1 MTIFLMIYSDEFS
14 KFCARKSVEGR
25 KSQRF
30 FFGFVLRI
38 SGLLTFIAICYG
50 LSITAIILMFK
61 FYTTVNIFSKS
72 LVFFHLNFFSYFL
85 KLLWHFFL
93 NSIKK
98 EIRKIIRLKDQKST
112 NYTEV
117 SSFRVAHVIYRNF
130 LYPSMLFFVSW
141 HQYSLFLD
149 GSRSI
154 CHVLVYFSHHLLL
167 SIRCILHGRH

>member
-72 LVFFHLNFFSYFL
+72 LVFF
-85 KLLWHFFL
+85 
-93 NSIKK
+93 I
-98 EIRKIIRLKDQKST
+98 
-112 NYTEV
+112 
-117 SSFRVAHVIYRNF
+117 
-130 LYPSMLFFVSW
+130 
-141 HQYSLFLD
+141 
-149 GSRSI
+149 
-154 CHVLVYFSHHLLL
+154 
-167 SIRCILHGRH
+167 